1 MAAINATSSF
11 QIQHFLLICFPSI
24 QTWQHWLSIPL
35 ALFFSLAIG
44 ANITLLMIITRDQN
58 LHKPMYHFLG
68 FLAILDLILCI
79 STTPKIL
86 GILWF
91 DLRTIDLP
99 ACFLQMFLMNCF
111 LSMQS
116 ATFLFMAFDR
126 YMAICNPLRYS
137 SVINSRFVGKVLV
150 FILIRNIVLCLPY
163 PALAARLQYCSQS
176 SVKHCVCTNV
186 AVTSLSCDDA
196 RLNKIYQ
203 LVVGFGLL
211 GSDFLLI
218 CLSYFMIL
226 REVVNLPGERAAA
239 KAFGTCT
246 PHLILISFFYT
257 ILLVW
262 IFTTKMEELISPDA
276 PILLNVLHLLVP
288 PAMNPVVYSMKTK
301 EIKHSIMKLMRRR
314 NTHAKRVKQ
323 QLSG

>member
-1 MAAINATSSF
+1 MVAINATAPF

-35 ALFFSLAIG
+35 ALLLFLAIG
-44 ANITLLMIITRDQN
+44 ANVTILVIITSDQH

-68 FLAILDLILCI
+68 LLAILDLILCI
-79 STTPKIL
+79 STIPKVL
-86 GILWF
+86 GILCF
-91 DLRTIDLP
+91 NLRAIDLP
-99 ACFLQMFLMNCF
+99 ACFFQMFLMNCL

-137 SVINSRFVGKVLV
+137 SVISIRFVGKALM
-150 FILIRNIVLCLPY
+150 FILLRNIVLCLPY
-163 PALAARLQYCSQS
+163 PALAARLQYCSRN

-186 AVTSLSCDDA
+186 AVTSLSCDDTK
-196 RLNKIYQ
+196 LNKVYQ

-226 REVVNLPGERAAA
+226 REVINLPGERAAA

-288 PAMNPVVYSMKTK
+288 PAMNPIVYSVKTK
-301 EIKHSIMKLMRRR
+301 EIKQSIMKQMRRR
-314 NTHAKRVKQ
+314 NTNIKRIK
-323 QLSG
+323 